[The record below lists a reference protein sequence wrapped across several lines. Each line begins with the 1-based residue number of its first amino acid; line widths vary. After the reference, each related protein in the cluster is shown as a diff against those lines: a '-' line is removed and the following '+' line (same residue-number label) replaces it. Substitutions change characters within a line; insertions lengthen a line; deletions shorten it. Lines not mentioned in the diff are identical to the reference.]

1 MVNVYCR
8 FSEIS
13 GKLNSRKFMES
24 YKFLEGYQEKEVEL
38 LSQQMSKVKKDDEKE
53 AIKAELIK
61 SRQEMKERQRD
72 QAVKKRL
79 SELKK
84 IERQKV
90 AQGKKPFFLKESVK
104 KDIALE
110 ERYDELK
117 KEGKLQKF
125 LVKKRKKNANKD
137 HRWLPYERREN

>member
-1 MVNVYCR
+1 
-8 FSEIS
+8 
-13 GKLNSRKFMES
+13 MES